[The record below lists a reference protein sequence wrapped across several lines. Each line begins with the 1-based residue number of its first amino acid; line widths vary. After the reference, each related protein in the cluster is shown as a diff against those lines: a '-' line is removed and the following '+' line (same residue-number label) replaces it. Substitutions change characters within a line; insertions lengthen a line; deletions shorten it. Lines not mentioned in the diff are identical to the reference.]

1 MKHRHQ
7 QRIQEP
13 LLLRVVV
20 QIHEWEKCQSQCL
33 GSGSGR
39 DLFFQLAAS
48 YLNPL
53 STPPCIKQLQGRHSE
68 CTLRV
73 RLREFEQEGLI
84 EIVSDTPDQRMR
96 QIVPTE
102 KFKQLLNEHL
112 NLTRKMLDQ
121 HYIVIDKNN

>member
-1 MKHRHQ
+1 MKHTHQ
-7 QRIQEP
+7 QQVQEP
-13 LLLRVVV
+13 QLLRLVV
-20 QIHEWEKCQSQCL
+20 QIREWETCQSQCL

-53 STPPCIKQLQGRHSE
+53 STPPYIKQLQGRHSE
-68 CTLRV
+68 RTLRL
-73 RLREFEQEGLI
+73 RLREFAQEGLI
-84 EIVSDTPDQRMR
+84 EIVSDTPDQRTR
-96 QIVPTE
+96 QIVPIE